1 MASSKEIANK
11 AREAV
16 RVQREMLVK
25 QRADAEK
32 ATKVLEEQKSRIPTV
47 TQRSLR
53 VGTLAG
59 LSGLKRRT
67 IYSGIRKDIEQRQSN
82 IGLLM
87 RELEKYESEELNPY
101 EKEIDAYERAVKKAN
116 RTYYI
121 YSAPKTTAKVSTQS
135 TSSSSGYSSVAK
147 PSSTTF
153 KVSTP
158 TKITLPSSVLNSNK
172 SSNITTKKSLF
183 SWRK

>member
-16 RVQREMLVK
+16 RVQREMLAK
-25 QRADAEK
+25 QRLDAEK
-32 ATKVLEEQKSRIPTV
+32 ATKALEEQKSRIPTV

-53 VGTLAG
+53 GGNLSG
-59 LSGLKRRT
+59 LSGLRKRVA
-67 IYSGIRKDIEQRQSN
+67 YSEAKKNIEQKQGN
-82 IGLLM
+82 IGILIK
-87 RELEKYESEELNPY
+87 ELARYESEELNPY
-101 EKEIDAYERAVKKAN
+101 EKEIDAYERAVKKQESTWIST
-116 RTYYI
+116 RK
-121 YSAPKTTAKVSTQS
+121 PVSTTKAV
-135 TSSSSGYSSVAK
+135 TSSTASRVVS
-147 PSSTTF
+147 PSTTF